1 VSTVPNST
9 LTDLVKIVIGNTG
22 TGTLQL
28 GAAVPS
34 FRGTDVLVD
43 GDTYSYSIQQGS
55 NYEFGQGLFDSG
67 TQTLTRGVIGSSNGN
82 AALSLTPNA
91 IVSFTALSID
101 YQIPGPPGAPGE
113 PGDPGAPGGPGP
125 PGAGINMPVI
135 DRTTSYTLTASDANS
150 FQRVTSAT
158 SVIVT
163 VPADADVTIDV
174 GTVISFEQAGAGV
187 VTVAPASGV
196 TVNALGGALA
206 TAGQYGIV
214 AVKKVAANTWVLL
227 GDTSDLSAYMKT
239 ALNLSD
245 VASAATARTNLG
257 LGTAATH
264 AVTDFEPST
273 SVNAIDTY
281 TANSTAV
288 LADAG
293 SVVEMNLAG
302 ANTFTVPPN
311 SSVAFG
317 VKTRIDLLQL
327 GAGQTTIV
335 AGAGVTIRSKSG
347 NLKLTGQYSGATLYQ
362 RATNE
367 WVLIGDLSA

>member
-113 PGDPGAPGGPGP
+113 PGEPGAPGGPGP

-158 SVIVT
+158 SMIVT
-163 VPADADVTIDV
+163 VPADADATIDI
-174 GTVISFEQAGAGV
+174 GTVISFEQAGAG
-187 VTVAPASGV
+187 TITLAGASGV
-196 TVNALGGALA
+196 TVNALNGGLSSV
-206 TAGQYGIV
+206 GQYAIV
-214 AVKKVAANTWVLL
+214 VIKKVAADSWVLL
-227 GDTSDLSAYMKT
+227 GDTLAYIPPGVNMPVTVYTGNHTAALVDSNHYLRFNSAT
-239 ALNLSD
+239 PVTLTIPAQAD
-245 VASAATARTNLG
+245 VAWG
-257 LGTAATH
+257 DG
-264 AVTDFEPST
+264 
-273 SVNAIDTY
+273 
-281 TANSTAV
+281 
-288 LADAG
+288 
-293 SVVEMNLAG
+293 VVI
-302 ANTFTVPPN
+302 
-311 SSVAFG
+311 AF
-317 VKTRIDLLQL
+317 DQM
-327 GAGQTTIV
+327 GAGKVTV
-335 AGAGVTIRSKSG
+335 APAAGVTLVG
-347 NLKLTGQYSGATLYQ
+347 ADAAYSTRIQFAVGEIKQVA
-362 RATNE
+362 ANS
-367 WVLIGDLSA
+367 WVALGDLTA